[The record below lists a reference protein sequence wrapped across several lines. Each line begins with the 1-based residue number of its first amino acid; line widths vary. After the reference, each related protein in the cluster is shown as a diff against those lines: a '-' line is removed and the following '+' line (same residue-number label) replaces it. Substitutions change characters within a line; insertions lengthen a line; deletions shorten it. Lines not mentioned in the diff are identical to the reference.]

1 MNKVVDKKEKIR
13 SLSDVHVDF
22 EKMQLFKKMWE
33 RFGSVERKTKVVMGK
48 GFTFFGDRYEF
59 KFFNNDVVWVY
70 IYNKGDV
77 VGIAKLR
84 NIRYVV

>member
-1 MNKVVDKKEKIR
+1 MNKAIKKNKEVR
-13 SLSDVHVDF
+13 SLNAVDDDF

-33 RFGSVERKTKVVMGK
+33 RFGSIERKTRVVMGK
-48 GFTFFGDRYEF
+48 GFIIFGDGYQF
-59 KFFNNDVVWVY
+59 KFSKESIWVY
-70 IYNKGDV
+70 IYDKGTV

>member
-1 MNKVVDKKEKIR
+1 MESKKVK
-13 SLSDVHVDF
+13 SLSGVDDDF

-33 RFGSVERKTKVVMGK
+33 RFGPVERKTRVVMGK
-48 GFTFFGDRYEF
+48 GFTFLGDRYEF
-59 KFFNNDVVWVY
+59 KFFKNDIIWVY
-70 IYNKGDV
+70 VYNKGDL